1 MDEELIDSCLEQ
13 LEVAWQALS
22 RRIHGELRH
31 QIAEGI
37 TLSQFFLL
45 REIAHR
51 GRVTVSEVA
60 AGLGVTLSAVTA
72 LAEKLSR
79 AGLITRSR
87 DPADRRV
94 VWLELT
100 GKGAEMLEICREGRN
115 RVLRRYLGRLPPEDL
130 ERLVNIYRRL
140 VSAVEAEEGPGGE
153 RQGG

>member
-13 LEVAWQALS
+13 LQVAWQALS

-31 QIAEGI
+31 QIAEGM

-45 REIAHR
+45 HEIAHR

-60 AGLGVTLSAVTA
+60 ASLGVTLSAVTA

-79 AGLITRSR
+79 AGLISRSR
-87 DPADRRV
+87 DAGDRRV

-100 GKGAEMLEICREGRN
+100 GKGTEMLEICREGRN

-130 ERLVNIYRRL
+130 QRLVNIYRRL
-140 VSAVEAEEGPGGE
+140 VSAVEAEEGSGGE
-153 RQGG
+153 AQGG